1 MNFTMKI
8 QNIRS
13 ITAIEG
19 YWSHADYIHLLEAF
33 DYPDAKGSDPAEFP
47 ELLEMAMNDF
57 EPHESA
63 EILLRYKLHDRLTN
77 GQIRN
82 LSHEMAEDDEAEDNP
97 DMGLHYTLFNINQL
111 LHRAYHGI
119 FPNTKASLIDLELS
133 IKTAGVATDVSK
145 EFALKAISQGLSSQ
159 SPLKRLFEPQLSGK
173 EPFED
178 AEKII
183 WEIHPQGQN
192 AYTIITSD
200 YWINE
205 EDIMENECSGS
216 IKAFQDPKELTD

>member
-8 QNIRS
+8 HNIRS
-13 ITAIEG
+13 ITSIDG
-19 YWSHADYIHLLEAF
+19 YWSPADYIHLLEAF
-33 DYPDAKGSDPAEFP
+33 DYPDAKNSTPAEFP
-47 ELLEMAMNDF
+47 ELLEMAMNDY

-63 EILLRYKLHDRLTN
+63 EILLRYKLQDRLTS

-119 FPNTKASLIDLELS
+119 FPNTKASIIDFELS
-133 IKTAGVATDVSK
+133 IKSAGDEIPVTK
-145 EFALKAISQGLSSQ
+145 EYALKSISQGLSGK
-159 SPLKRLFEPQLSGK
+159 SPLKRLFEPQLKGK
-173 EPFED
+173 EAFQD
-178 AEKII
+178 AGKIV
-183 WEIHPQGQN
+183 WEIHSQGQN
-192 AYTIITSD
+192 AYTLITSD

-205 EDIMENECSGS
+205 EDIIEYEFSGS
-216 IKAFQDPKELTD
+216 IKVFEDPKE

>member
-13 ITAIEG
+13 INSIEG
-19 YWSHADYIHLLEAF
+19 YWSQADYIQLLEAF
-33 DYPDAKGSDPAEFP
+33 DYPDAKNSDPAEFP
-47 ELLEMAMNDF
+47 ELLEMAMNDY

-63 EILLRYKLHDRLTN
+63 EILLRYKLGDQLSS

-119 FPNTKASLIDLELS
+119 FPNTKATIIDVELS
-133 IKTAGVATDVSK
+133 IKSAGDEIDVSK
-145 EFALKAISQGLSSQ
+145 EFALKAISQGLSSK

-173 EPFED
+173 APFED
-178 AEKII
+178 AEKIV
-183 WEIHPQGQN
+183 WEIHHQGQN

-205 EDIMENECSGS
+205 EDIMEYEISGS
-216 IKAFQDPKELTD
+216 IKEFEDPKD